1 MGFPWYSETK
11 DDTIDWNKVSKSFD
25 KYFARLNKV
34 GCCVVLDNIE
44 IFVFEYKDMKI
55 GYGEGN

>member
-1 MGFPWYSETK
+1 MGFKWYSGE
-11 DDTIDWNKVSKSFD
+11 IDWTKVSKSFD

-34 GCCVVLDNIE
+34 GCCIIMDETE

-55 GYGEGN
+55 GDGEGNYYA